1 MSPSATATPSKPN
14 HNMDSVVHEAQT
26 AFRSARLKYIKMDE
40 ADERIKA
47 FLPQVEGDPVVL
59 ALASP
64 ALLRPSGKK
73 ELDWFAEQQAKAYL
87 GVAICLL
94 PSDEG
99 EAVCT
104 RTPAGDSNGE
114 KNGESRDSKEQKKP
128 TIIGTMCL
136 GWGGIAP
143 STAHHRTA
151 SIGITLSSAHHN
163 RGYGREAINWM
174 LDWAFKHGAMH
185 TVSICAYS
193 YNERGAHLYQ
203 DIGFQPEGRR
213 REVVWFNR
221 KWYDEL
227 WFGMT
232 EHEWEKLRGM
242 S

>member
-1 MSPSATATPSKPN
+1 MSPLATATPFKPN
-14 HNMDSVVHEAQT
+14 HSMDPVVHEAQM
-26 AFRSARLKYIKMDE
+26 AFRSARLKYIKIDE
-40 ADERIKA
+40 ADEHVKA

-64 ALLRPSGKK
+64 ALLRPRGKK
-73 ELDWFAEQQAKAYL
+73 ELDWYAEQQTKAYL
-87 GVAICLL
+87 GVAICLV
-94 PSDEG
+94 PSEG
-99 EAVCT
+99 VQAACT
-104 RTPAGDSNGE
+104 PDGDSTGDKKDE
-114 KNGESRDSKEQKKP
+114 REKP

-136 GWGGIAP
+136 GWGGIPA

-151 SIGITLSSAHHN
+151 SIGITLSSAHQN

-193 YNERGAHLYQ
+193 YNERGAHLYE